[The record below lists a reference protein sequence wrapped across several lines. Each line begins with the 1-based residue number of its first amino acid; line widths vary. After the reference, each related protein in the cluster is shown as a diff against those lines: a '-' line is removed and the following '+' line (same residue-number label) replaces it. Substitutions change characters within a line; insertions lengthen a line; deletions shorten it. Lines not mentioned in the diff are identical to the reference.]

1 MHIRLELLFRA
12 TKWNQQPAYTQPA
25 SCSTTMYVWLVMH
38 SVIDQAYDRAERHWI
53 WALCECC
60 LALPIRIFICSQ
72 VFFFFHTIFFSSLT
86 LFPLTA
92 DFFSRVLFWGV
103 FQWFF
108 YWSFLLW
115 CWILWIFF
123 FLLGNAIFFAYFSI
137 ALRFSVENSS
147 ILIKNLIDIK
157 FVQYRPKT
165 RPVKYYS
172 IDLDEPKKLVALD
185 KKKSSNWRGRKVN

>member
-72 VFFFFHTIFFSSLT
+72 VFFLHYFFSSHSRCAHWRFFFLECC
-86 LFPLTA
+86 FGV
-92 DFFSRVLFWGV
+92 FFSG
-103 FQWFF
+103 F
-108 YWSFLLW
+108 YWSIMLW
-115 CWILWIFF
+115 YWILWIFF
-123 FLLGNAIFFAYFSI
+123 LLGNGNFFAYFSI
-137 ALRFSVENSS
+137 ALGISITNSLV
-147 ILIKNLIDIK
+147 LIKNYPINNKIH
-157 FVQYRPKT
+157 
-165 RPVKYYS
+165 PVS
-172 IDLDEPKKLVALD
+172 IQ
-185 KKKSSNWRGRKVN
+185 